1 MSERGTSCTEP
12 RRDVVVAAA
21 AAAAAG
27 TSSAAP
33 RRLARR
39 REGNVQVRVNGRRVP
54 QLDMLFSSRGG
65 VRTNG
70 PSSSGGGLNLF
81 GSVRG
86 GGGSGGGGGGGGDE
100 PNCRFVD
107 GDGLR
112 PPTEA
117 LNALLSDD
125 GQVCYGDD
133 GGVGGGGSILR
144 YGRNL
149 IRYTLLSGTDGAV
162 VVSTAEAHLY
172 LWRSRDSVIVSDVDG
187 TVTKSDVRG
196 VIDTLF
202 QDKFQHVHDGICK
215 FYHALMDAGNDR
227 RNERDYCGGGGGGE
241 DGSDYSRGGGA
252 VVGAGGE
259 VRFLYLSSRPIIFVN
274 QTRKLLVRLSQTCP
288 SRTEKNYGLPPGP
301 VMCHTGPLSS
311 VLYSELVAKNIYQ
324 FKADVLARQLV
335 LPFVSARGEV
345 VERISKPPPPP
356 SRGRAVS
363 FEGPSENINGDA
375 KDEVADPA
383 PEYLDG
389 DATEG
394 FRPLQNFRS
403 FSGMSDA
410 SSVWDDRLFLAGFGN
425 KITDAMAY
433 EMAGIDRSDIYI
445 IDKESRIVCMG
456 EKERNNGSSR
466 SITSGVLAQS
476 ERFFAGE
483 ESCAGGVDRQL
494 TSEPS
499 APAHVDRES
508 SSSSNTNKAAMT
520 IHSIELSLTE
530 RRRCESLDSFE
541 SPGLFTTATTVDI
554 YATSEKERGS
564 KSATSKWSKVKQSI
578 RPFSTKKNSFSR
590 FPSLGLTASSGGSEK
605 SSSKKIIYRGYDD
618 PLLLVRI
625 RERMV
630 G

>member
-1 MSERGTSCTEP
+1 M
-12 RRDVVVAAA
+12 
-21 AAAAAG
+21 
-27 TSSAAP
+27 
-33 RRLARR
+33 
-39 REGNVQVRVNGRRVP
+39 QVRVNGRRVP
-54 QLDMLFSSRGG
+54 QLDMLFSSRGD
-65 VRTNG
+65 RINK
-70 PSSSGGGLNLF
+70 PSSGGGLNLF
-81 GSVRG
+81 NSVRG
-86 GGGSGGGGGGGGDE
+86 GGGGSGSGSGDE
-100 PNCRFVD
+100 PTCRFVD
-107 GDGLR
+107 GEGLR

-117 LNALLSDD
+117 LNALLFDD
-125 GQVCYGDD
+125 GPVDYGDD

-149 IRYTLLSGTDGAV
+149 IRYTLLSGTDGA

-215 FYHALMDAGNDR
+215 FYHALMDAGNDC
-227 RNERDYCGGGGGGE
+227 RNDRDYCGGGGGGRGGE
-241 DGSDYSRGGGA
+241 DGSDSRGGGT
-252 VVGAGGE
+252 GAGVGGE

-335 LPFVSARGEV
+335 LPFVAARGEMA
-345 VERISKPPPPP
+345 RSSNPPPPP
-356 SRGRAVS
+356 RGRAVS

-383 PEYLDG
+383 PEYFDG
-389 DATEG
+389 DATVG
-394 FRPLQNFRS
+394 SQPLHNLRS

-456 EKERNNGSSR
+456 GKERNNDSSR
-466 SITSGVLAQS
+466 SITSGVLVQS

-483 ESCAGGVDRQL
+483 EFCTGGVDRQQS
-494 TSEPS
+494 SEPS
-499 APAHVDRES
+499 APAHVDRAS
-508 SSSSNTNKAAMT
+508 SSLSNANKAAMT

-530 RRRCESLDSFE
+530 RRRCESLESFE

-554 YATSEKERGS
+554 YATSEKEQGS
-564 KSATSKWSKVKQSI
+564 KSATSKWNKVKQSI

-590 FPSLGLTASSGGSEK
+590 FPSLGSTASSGGSEK
-605 SSSKKIIYRGYDD
+605 SSSKKIIFRGYND
-618 PLLLVRI
+618 PLLLARI